1 MEPWNTAVVLSAL
14 GVLLVLAALCS
25 PLSER
30 LGIPALVLFL
40 VIGIL
45 AGSEGLGGIWF
56 DDQALAFRI
65 GIVALAMILFDG
77 GLNTSMET
85 FRRAARPALVL
96 ATAGVVL
103 TAGAVAL
110 FALWLGLT
118 LPVALLVGS
127 VVSSTDAAAVFSVLR
142 GMGVQLKSTTSAL
155 LEVESGLNDPMAVLL
170 TLVAVEVALGAE
182 NLGWETLGLLVQ
194 QIVVGAAG
202 GVAVGFAGRFFL
214 RLVRLPVAG
223 LYPVLTIGIALAAFG
238 LPTLLNG
245 SGFLAVY
252 IAGLLLASGP
262 LPYRAG
268 VKRVHDAMA
277 WLAQIVM
284 FLMLGLL
291 VFPAK
296 LLPTAGVGLALAL
309 FLAFVARPLA
319 VLICLAPF
327 RFNWPERLFISWA
340 GLRGAVPIILATF
353 PGLSGVA
360 GGDQLFHLVFFA
372 VLVNSFVPGATI
384 SFVARRLGLT
394 TGQRGHVPAS
404 IELISL
410 RDYKGEFVWYTV
422 QKASAVAS
430 AAVRD
435 LPLPDGCTL
444 SLVLHGEQVLA
455 PRGATVLHPGDHVC
469 IFITPGQRGLLDLL
483 FGSADE

>member
-1 MEPWNTAVVLSAL
+1 MEPWNTAVILSSL
-14 GVLLVLAALCS
+14 GILLVLAALCS

-40 VIGIL
+40 AIGIF
-45 AGSEGLGGIWF
+45 AGTEGIGGIWF
-56 DDQALAFRI
+56 DDYEIAFRI
-65 GIVALAMILFDG
+65 GMIALALILFDG
-77 GLNTSMET
+77 GLNTSLDT

-96 ATAGVVL
+96 ATVGVVL
-103 TAGAVAL
+103 TAAAVAA
-110 FALWLGLT
+110 FGIALGL
-118 LPVALLVGS
+118 PVVVALLVGS

-142 GMGVQLKSTTSAL
+142 GMGVQLRSSTSAL

-170 TLVAVEVALGAE
+170 TMMAVEVALGGE
-182 NLGWETLGLLVQ
+182 SLGWATLGLLVQ
-194 QIVVGAAG
+194 QVAVGAAG
-202 GVAVGFAGRFFL
+202 GLSIGLAGRFFL
-214 RLVRLPVAG
+214 RLVKLPVAG
-223 LYPVLTIGIALAAFG
+223 LYPVMTIGVALTAFG
-238 LPTLLNG
+238 IPTMLNG
-245 SGFLAVY
+245 SGFLSVY
-252 IAGLLLASGP
+252 LAGLLLASGP

-277 WLAQIVM
+277 WLSQIVM

-291 VFPAK
+291 VFPAM
-296 LLPTAGVGLALAL
+296 LVPTAAVGLALAL

-327 RFNWPERLFISWA
+327 RLAWSERVFISWA

-353 PGLSGVA
+353 PGLSGVE
-360 GGDQLFHLVFFA
+360 GGDKLFHLVFFA

-384 SFVARRLGLT
+384 SFLARRLGLT
-394 TGQRGHVPAS
+394 AGDRPAVPAS
-404 IELISL
+404 IEMISL

-422 QKASAVAS
+422 QRASAVAG

-469 IFITPGQRGLLDLL
+469 IFVTPGQRGLLDLL
-483 FGSADE
+483 FGRADE